1 FLDRIKSMGYEFAFK
16 GGLSFSLG
24 DIIIPQEKPDMIA
37 DANEQVDGIMANYN
51 MGLITNNER
60 YNQVIDV
67 WTSTNALLTELA
79 MKRIREDKQ
88 GFNSV
93 YMMLDSGARGS
104 KEQIRQLT
112 GMRGLMAKPKK
123 SASGSGETIENPI
136 ISKDGK

>member
-1 FLDRIKSMGYEFAFK
+1 
-16 GGLSFSLG
+16 
-24 DIIIPQEKPDMIA
+24 
-37 DANEQVDGIMANYN
+37 

-67 WTSTNALLTELA
+67 WTSSNAALTELA
-79 MKRIREDKQ
+79 MKRIREDQQ

-112 GMRGLMAKPKK
+112 GMRGLYGKTKK
-123 SASGSGETIENPI
+123 S
-136 ISKDGK
+136 